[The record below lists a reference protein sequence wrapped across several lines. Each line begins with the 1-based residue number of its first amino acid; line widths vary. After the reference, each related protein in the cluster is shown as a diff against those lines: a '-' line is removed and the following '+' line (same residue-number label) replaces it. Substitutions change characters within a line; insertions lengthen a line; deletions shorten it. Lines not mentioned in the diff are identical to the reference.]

1 MTVNELIRQLQA
13 LVADRGFGGDAA
25 VAFGSDIEPLPGG
38 IVIRNRASGLVVPN
52 LAPATLWRVG
62 GF

>member
-13 LVADRGFGGDAA
+13 LVADKGFRGEAA
-25 VAFGSDIEPLPGG
+25 VAFGSDKDPVPGA

-52 LAPATLWRVG
+52 LAPAMLHRVG
-62 GF
+62 GL